1 MEKIFF
7 TGPKYNNQI
16 EITAENIPE
25 LYNDLIKGFPL
36 YWKQGNYSC
45 TFEIFTDDILQKRL
59 RIGFFEELGLC
70 LTYEQL
76 YDRLFKGEIRR
87 GVKADLAVYDESKL
101 ETVVDV
107 YFESY
112 TSEGL
117 LLPPELAWKG
127 IQYFNKT
134 AEKAPAIKWSPS
146 NDIPDTGNCS

>member
-59 RIGFFEELGLC
+59 RICFYEELGLG

-107 YFESY
+107 YFELY

-127 IQYFNKT
+127 IQYFIKT
-134 AEKAPAIKWSPS
+134 GGKSPELKW
-146 NDIPDTGNCS
+146 ITPDELPDSGNWC

>member
-7 TGPKYNNQI
+7 TGPTDNKKT
-16 EITAENIPE
+16 EITAKNIPE
-25 LYNDLIKGFPL
+25 LYNKLIKGFPL
-36 YWKQGNYSC
+36 YWKQGNCACS
-45 TFEIFTDDILQKRL
+45 FEIFTDDILQKRL
-59 RIGFFEELGLC
+59 SIGFFEELGLC

-87 GVKADLAVYDESKL
+87 GTKFDLAVYDESKL

-107 YFESY
+107 YFELY

-127 IQYFNKT
+127 IQHFIETGGKSP
-134 AEKAPAIKWSPS
+134 ELKW
-146 NDIPDTGNCS
+146 ITPDKLPDSGNWC